1 MTFPQD
7 TTPLVISTP
16 LGDGAL
22 LLTRIV
28 AEEALSAPFRID
40 LEMSAADASVDFR
53 KIVGKPITASIR
65 MAGDTQ
71 RYFHGVVVRFVQAAR
86 EDRRTVYR
94 AEVRPTFWLLK
105 KTRDSKVFQEKA
117 VPDIVKEVLTDNGV
131 KDFKNALRGSYS
143 PRLYCVQYQ
152 ESAFEFVSRLLEEE
166 GIYYFFEH
174 VDGKHTLVIG
184 DDPTAHPACPNLSG
198 ARFLGNPSTS
208 TDQDLVTSCSLV
220 EDVVAGGYDTTDYD
234 ETAPK
239 TSLAATVDA
248 AAPSA
253 TASLRIFE
261 YPGRY
266 VQKSAGDALSRR
278 RIEEE
283 EAPGKRLEGTSY
295 CRAFTAGHT
304 FDLSG
309 HDRDDVN
316 ATWVLGSVVHTATP
330 QEYANSFTA
339 LPKNTPY
346 RPPRLTPRPYIA
358 GSQTA
363 VVCGKPGEE
372 IFTDKL
378 GRIKVQFFWD
388 RYGKNDDKSS
398 CWVRVS
404 QAWAGNS
411 WGAIYLPRVGQEV
424 VVSFLEGDPDRPIV
438 TGSVYNGEQAVP
450 YPLPGER
457 TKSTLKSRSSKQGDA
472 GNEIRFEDKKGSE
485 ELFVHAQKDMTVTV
499 ENDRV
504 TSVLHDETVTVK
516 NKRSV
521 TIQESDESLVVQ
533 KGNRTVDVQ
542 KGDETHSVKGK
553 RTLTVEGDE
562 SHTNKGALSLK
573 VTKDYTLKVDGDL
586 TIDVSGAVT
595 IKAGGSLTLKS
606 GQAFNAEA
614 GTSMS
619 NKANQNITNKANM
632 SMTNEAGM
640 SLTNKAGASQTVDG
654 GGMLTLKGGLVKIN

>member
-7 TTPLVISTP
+7 TTPLVLSTP

-22 LLTRIV
+22 LLTRLV
-28 AEEALSAPFRID
+28 AEEALSAPFR
-40 LEMSAADASVDFR
+40 LELETTAADASVDFR

-65 MAGDTQ
+65 LADDKQ

-86 EDRRTVYR
+86 EDKRTVYR

-105 KTRDSKVFQEKA
+105 KTRDSKVFQEKS
-117 VPDIVKEVLTDNGV
+117 VPDIVKEVLSDGGV
-131 KDFKNALRGSYS
+131 RDFKNALRGTYA

-152 ESAFEFVSRLLEEE
+152 ESAFDFVSRLLEEE

-174 VDGKHTLVIG
+174 EDGKHTLVIG
-184 DDPTAHPACPNLSG
+184 DDPTGHPACPDLSG
-198 ARFLGNPSTS
+198 ARFVGGLSTS
-208 TDQDLVTSCSLV
+208 SEEDMVTACSLV

-234 ETAPK
+234 ESAPG

-248 AAPSA
+248 AAASA
-253 TASLRIFE
+253 VTRLRVFE

-266 VQKSAGDALSRR
+266 AQKSAGDALSRR

-283 EAPGKRLEGTSY
+283 EAPGQRLEGTSY

-316 ATWVLGSVVHTATP
+316 ATWVVTSVAHEATG

-339 LPKNTPY
+339 LPKKTPY
-346 RPPRLTPRPYIA
+346 RPARATPRPFIA

-363 VVCGKPGEE
+363 VVVGKSGEE

-411 WGAIYLPRVGQEV
+411 WGAMYLPRVGQEV

-457 TKSTLKSRSSKQGDA
+457 TKSTLKSRSSRQGDA

-485 ELFVHAQKDMTVTV
+485 ELYVHAQKDMAVTV

-516 NKRSV
+516 NKRAV
-521 TIQESDESLVVQ
+521 TVEEADEALTVK

-553 RTLTVEGDE
+553 RKLTVDGDE
-562 SHTNKGALSLK
+562 AHTSKGDLALK
-573 VTKDYTLKVDGDL
+573 VGKDYTLKVDGDL
-586 TIDVSGAVT
+586 TIEASGSVT
-595 IKAGGSLTLKS
+595 IKAGGSLSIKS
-606 GQAFNAEA
+606 GQAFAAEA
-614 GTSMS
+614 GTSMT

-640 SLTNKAGASQTVDG
+640 SLTNKAGVSQTVDG
-654 GGMLTLKGGLVKIN
+654 GGMLTLKGGMVKIN